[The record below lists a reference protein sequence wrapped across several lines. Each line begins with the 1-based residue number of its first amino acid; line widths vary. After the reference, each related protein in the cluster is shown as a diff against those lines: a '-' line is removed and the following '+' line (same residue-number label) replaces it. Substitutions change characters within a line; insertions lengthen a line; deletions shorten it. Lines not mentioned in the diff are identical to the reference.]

1 LLIFKAINIITTL
14 TRIIFGVVGGNLR
27 MELNELEIL
36 ILRDIVEY
44 QKRIN
49 GLNLERQLE
58 SLQVKNRKYTGFGI
72 YVYFEQKNQAD
83 FTQMIGDE
91 KKYLSSPIE
100 IYLDTLEYQISFD
113 LNLNEKGQFDFLEI
127 VPNGVDNWNGKYEKI
142 KTTANNGY
150 K

>member
-1 LLIFKAINIITTL
+1 MF
-14 TRIIFGVVGGNLR
+14 R
-27 MELNELEIL
+27 
-36 ILRDIVEY
+36 VEY